1 MTQNN
6 HIGKAHFSLIF
17 TPLEI
22 MPRCSAAGLDSRI
35 IPAGFNA
42 PPVESLWV
50 ERLEFLTG
58 FTLYLFSVSL
68 ILISCNDRFASYN
81 LLVF

>member
-1 MTQNN
+1 MLWQE
-6 HIGKAHFSLIF
+6 ICLF

-22 MPRCSAAGLDSRI
+22 KPCCSAAGS
-35 IPAGFNA
+35 NA

-58 FTLYLFSVSL
+58 FTPT
-68 ILISCNDRFASYN
+68 IGKR
-81 LLVF
+81 